1 MSDPVSKELVA
12 ASSKP
17 LVLAILA
24 RGENYGYAIIQEVRE
39 RSNGRLDW
47 TEGMLYPVLHRLEEQ
62 KLIRARWV
70 TSENGRKRKYYRLS
84 PQGTR
89 ALENDLRMVR
99 SQGFA
104 IDDGEHAIGLRCVA
118 AAIFGADGTPVAAL
132 SVSAPAARVPDSRVQ
147 ELGAAV
153 KRAADAVSAASG
165 RQP

>member
-1 MSDPVSKELVA
+1 MPESVSKELVA

-24 RGENYGYAIIQEVRE
+24 RGENYGYAILQEVRE

-70 TSENGRKRKYYRLS
+70 KSESGRQRKYYRLS

-89 ALENDLRMVR
+89 ALASEREEWSAVNETLK
-99 SQGFA
+99 A
-104 IDDGEHAIGLRCVA
+104 IWG
-118 AAIFGADGTPVAAL
+118 
-132 SVSAPAARVPDSRVQ
+132 
-147 ELGAAV
+147 
-153 KRAADAVSAASG
+153 
-165 RQP
+165 

>member
-89 ALENDLRMVR
+89 ALEAEREEWSAV
-99 SQGFA
+99 
-104 IDDGEHAIGLRCVA
+104 H
-118 AAIFGADGTPVAAL
+118 GTLKAL
-132 SVSAPAARVPDSRVQ
+132 W
-147 ELGAAV
+147 G
-153 KRAADAVSAASG
+153 
-165 RQP
+165 

>member
-12 ASSKP
+12 ASSKA

-70 TSENGRKRKYYRLS
+70 TSENGRKRKNYRLS

-89 ALENDLRMVR
+89 ALVNERAEWSAVNATLK
-99 SQGFA
+99 A
-104 IDDGEHAIGLRCVA
+104 IWG
-118 AAIFGADGTPVAAL
+118 
-132 SVSAPAARVPDSRVQ
+132 
-147 ELGAAV
+147 
-153 KRAADAVSAASG
+153 
-165 RQP
+165 